1 MKTVVFVAL
10 SAACLSAAGVAF
22 AQATPITREAAQALF
37 DQIKPACAGGPINKK
52 ACGVMVYS
60 PEDCTKEKDPHTRI
74 IYNTYDDGT
83 VRFQTGTQVQRN
95 RPGQLLAGVGV
106 FNAKGETTRYANPVF
121 LSWQAYQGG
130 QKTMKVC
137 DRDARITVKDFEI
150 TAAVEKF
157 LKANP

>member
-1 MKTVVFVAL
+1 MKPVVYVAL
-10 SAACLSAAGVAF
+10 SAACLSAAGLAF
-22 AQATPITREAAQALF
+22 AQATPVSREAAQALF
-37 DQIKPACAGGPINKK
+37 EQIKPACAGGPVNKK

-60 PEDCTKEKDPHTRI
+60 PEDCAQEKDPHVRI

-95 RPGQLLAGVGV
+95 RPGALLAGVGI
-106 FNAKGETTRYANPVF
+106 FNKKGETTRYANPVF
-121 LSWQAYQGG
+121 LSWEAYQAG

-137 DRDARITVKDFEI
+137 DRDARISVKDFEI
-150 TAAVEKF
+150 PAAVDKF